1 MHKTAQQ
8 LIREAYEAANGLPP
22 ASAALLKELASR
34 LDISMAATSQAC
46 DERSAAIN
54 TLTATRVN
62 SGCPESVDIQDWVK
76 QLAAENVIRQE
87 FVKICFRAA
96 ADGASLDGADIQEVG
111 GRLGLFGRETYQPM
125 LHGYICGHEAGEDS
139 VYVMKSTPVTDL
151 IVAGVKADA
160 FEEAAV
166 ELERVDTIASTRVI
180 ALKLRE
186 FSKQLREV
194 SANG

>member
-22 ASAALLKELASR
+22 ASAALVKELASR

-62 SGCPESVDIQDWVK
+62 SECPEGVDVQDWVK
-76 QLAAENVIRQE
+76 QLAAENVGLKVAISAVKRTAEECEVNGDELKYVVEPSE
-87 FVKICFRAA
+87 F
-96 ADGASLDGADIQEVG
+96 
-111 GRLGLFGRETYQPM
+111 
-125 LHGYICGHEAGEDS
+125 EAL
-139 VYVMKSTPVTDL
+139 TDL
-151 IVAGVKADA
+151 LDETPTTDRIVAGIKADGVEMA
-160 FEEAAV
+160 IDHIAQTICPNHETVLKEFAA
-166 ELERVDTIASTRVI
+166 
-180 ALKLRE
+180 
-186 FSKQLREV
+186 QLREV